1 MDIKKEKMIEP
12 IEFTK
17 KNCEQALKDF
27 TFEVFRRVDNCNYQN
42 GHWVLKSR
50 KQRQHDLLQKLINEY
65 FDRDK

>member
-1 MDIKKEKMIEP
+1 MES

-27 TFEVFRRVDNCNYQN
+27 TFEVLRQKDNCSYQN

-50 KQRQHDLLQKLINEY
+50 KQRQHDLL
-65 FDRDK
+65 

>member
-1 MDIKKEKMIEP
+1 MEP

-27 TFEVFRRVDNCNYQN
+27 TFEVLRQKDNCNYQN